1 MKNKLTVTVNNVEP
15 KIHFNFSLLHLKQ
28 SVPLMLLQSGLT
40 KKQVNCDIRISGQEF
55 DQGIPE
61 GTASLQNDWFHQITA
76 YNAVY
81 ISKLFTVS
89 EHIQYQ
95 NIYSIEFFLFLTMT
109 IMRGSISYCCKV

>member
-1 MKNKLTVTVNNVEP
+1 MKNKLTVKVIYVEP
-15 KIHFNFSLLHLKQ
+15 KINFNIPLLHLKQ

-76 YNAVY
+76 YNTVY
-81 ISKLFTVS
+81 ISKL
-89 EHIQYQ
+89 IRYQ
-95 NIYSIEFFLFLTMT
+95 NIYSIDSFLTMT
-109 IMRGSISYCCKV
+109 IMRGSTILLL